1 MKAISIKQPWA
12 YLICSGIKD
21 VENRNWKCPQKY
33 IGQRILIHASAKPT
47 VKGNCISCW
56 MTEDQYKF
64 ITLNISSG
72 KRLNDICFLE
82 HYSSAIIGSV
92 KIVDCVVNHPSVWA
106 EKGVFNWVLSEPILF
121 DTPISAKGRL
131 GFWEYKETISMGY
144 HGLKEGM
151 IVDFLLGD
159 EWKIGYGTIL
169 YFDDNSGLPVV
180 EMNYPGHDGCRW
192 AHEYSLDSIRPSAL

>member
-12 YLICSGIKD
+12 SLIVHGIKD
-21 VENRNWKCPQKY
+21 IENRTWKCPQKY

-92 KIVDCVVNHPSVWA
+92 KIVSCVQNNSSVWA
-106 EKGVFNWVLSEPILF
+106 EKGVFNWVLSEPILYEN
-121 DTPISAKGRL
+121 PIENVKGKL
-131 GFWEYKETISMGY
+131 SFWDYDGIEEVTIECPECGFIQPAVVNCNTAPFNTYIHNCKHCGYLIQESEWNEVKET
-144 HGLKEGM
+144 
-151 IVDFLLGD
+151 
-159 EWKIGYGTIL
+159 
-169 YFDDNSGLPVV
+169 
-180 EMNYPGHDGCRW
+180 
-192 AHEYSLDSIRPSAL
+192 AL

>member
-106 EKGVFNWVLSEPILF
+106 EKGVFNWVLSEPILYEN
-121 DTPISAKGRL
+121 PIENVKGKL
-131 GFWEYKETISMGY
+131 SFWDYDGIEEVTIECPECGFIQPAVVNCNTAPFNTYIHDCNHCGYLIQESEWNEVKET
-144 HGLKEGM
+144 E
-151 IVDFLLGD
+151 
-159 EWKIGYGTIL
+159 
-169 YFDDNSGLPVV
+169 
-180 EMNYPGHDGCRW
+180 R
-192 AHEYSLDSIRPSAL
+192 

>member
-106 EKGVFNWVLSEPILF
+106 EKGVFNWVLSEPILYEN
-121 DTPISAKGRL
+121 PIENVKGKL
-131 GFWEYKETISMGY
+131 SFWDYDGIEEVTIECPECGFIQPAVVNCNTAPFNTYIHDCKHCGYLIQESEWNEVKE
-144 HGLKEGM
+144 E
-151 IVDFLLGD
+151 D
-159 EWKIGYGTIL
+159 E
-169 YFDDNSGLPVV
+169 
-180 EMNYPGHDGCRW
+180 
-192 AHEYSLDSIRPSAL
+192 

>member
-106 EKGVFNWVLSEPILF
+106 EKGVFNWVLSEPILYEN
-121 DTPISAKGRL
+121 PIVNVKGKL
-131 GFWEYKETISMGY
+131 SFWDYDGIEEVTIECPECGFIQPAVVNCNTAPFNTYIHDCNHCGYLIQESEWNEVKET
-144 HGLKEGM
+144 E
-151 IVDFLLGD
+151 
-159 EWKIGYGTIL
+159 
-169 YFDDNSGLPVV
+169 
-180 EMNYPGHDGCRW
+180 R
-192 AHEYSLDSIRPSAL
+192 

>member
-106 EKGVFNWVLSEPILF
+106 EKGVFNWVLSEPILYEN
-121 DTPISAKGRL
+121 PIVNVKGKL
-131 GFWEYKETISMGY
+131 SFWEYDGIEEVTIECPECGFIQPAVVNCNTAPFNTYIHDCKHCGYLIQESEWNEVKE
-144 HGLKEGM
+144 E
-151 IVDFLLGD
+151 D
-159 EWKIGYGTIL
+159 E
-169 YFDDNSGLPVV
+169 
-180 EMNYPGHDGCRW
+180 
-192 AHEYSLDSIRPSAL
+192 

>member
-106 EKGVFNWVLSEPILF
+106 EKGVFNWVLSEPILYEN
-121 DTPISAKGRL
+121 PIENVKGKL
-131 GFWEYKETISMGY
+131 SFWDYDGIEEVTIECPECGLIQPAVVNCNTAPFNTYIHDCKHCGYLIQESEWNEVKET
-144 HGLKEGM
+144 
-151 IVDFLLGD
+151 
-159 EWKIGYGTIL
+159 
-169 YFDDNSGLPVV
+169 
-180 EMNYPGHDGCRW
+180 
-192 AHEYSLDSIRPSAL
+192 AL

>member
-106 EKGVFNWVLSEPILF
+106 EKGVFNWVLSEPILYEN
-121 DTPISAKGRL
+121 PIENVKGKL
-131 GFWEYKETISMGY
+131 SFWDYDGIEEVTIECPECGFIQPAVVNCNTAPFNTYIHDCKHCGY
-144 HGLKEGM
+144 LIQES
-151 IVDFLLGD
+151 
-159 EWKIGYGTIL
+159 EWNEVKWT
-169 YFDDNSGLPVV
+169 
-180 EMNYPGHDGCRW
+180 ER
-192 AHEYSLDSIRPSAL
+192 

>member
-106 EKGVFNWVLSEPILF
+106 EKGVFNWVLSEPILYEN
-121 DTPISAKGRL
+121 PIENVKGKL
-131 GFWEYKETISMGY
+131 SFWEYDGIEEVTIECPECGFIQPAVVNCNTAPFNTYIHDCKHCGYLIQESEWNEVKET
-144 HGLKEGM
+144 E
-151 IVDFLLGD
+151 
-159 EWKIGYGTIL
+159 
-169 YFDDNSGLPVV
+169 
-180 EMNYPGHDGCRW
+180 R
-192 AHEYSLDSIRPSAL
+192 

>member
-106 EKGVFNWVLSEPILF
+106 EKGVFNWVLSEPILYEN
-121 DTPISAKGRL
+121 PIENVKGKL
-131 GFWEYKETISMGY
+131 SFWDYDGIEEVTIECPECGFIQPAVVNCNTAPFNTYIHDCKHCGYLIQESEWNEVKET
-144 HGLKEGM
+144 E
-151 IVDFLLGD
+151 
-159 EWKIGYGTIL
+159 
-169 YFDDNSGLPVV
+169 
-180 EMNYPGHDGCRW
+180 R
-192 AHEYSLDSIRPSAL
+192 

>member
-106 EKGVFNWVLSEPILF
+106 EKGVFNWVLSEPILYEN
-121 DTPISAKGRL
+121 PIENVKGKL
-131 GFWEYKETISMGY
+131 SFWEYDGIEEVTIECPECGFIQPAVVNCNTAPFNTYIHDCKHCGY
-144 HGLKEGM
+144 LIQES
-151 IVDFLLGD
+151 
-159 EWKIGYGTIL
+159 EWNEVKGT
-169 YFDDNSGLPVV
+169 
-180 EMNYPGHDGCRW
+180 ER
-192 AHEYSLDSIRPSAL
+192 

>member
-106 EKGVFNWVLSEPILF
+106 EKGVFNWVLSEPILYEN
-121 DTPISAKGRL
+121 PIENVKGKL
-131 GFWEYKETISMGY
+131 SFWDYDGIEEVTIECPECGFIQPAVVNCNTAPFNTYIHDCNHCGYLIQESEWNEVKE
-144 HGLKEGM
+144 E
-151 IVDFLLGD
+151 D
-159 EWKIGYGTIL
+159 E
-169 YFDDNSGLPVV
+169 
-180 EMNYPGHDGCRW
+180 
-192 AHEYSLDSIRPSAL
+192 

>member
-106 EKGVFNWVLSEPILF
+106 EKGVFNWVLSEPILYEN
-121 DTPISAKGRL
+121 PIENVKGKL
-131 GFWEYKETISMGY
+131 SFWDYDGIEEVTIECPECGFIQPAVVNCNTAPFNTYIHDCKHCGYLIQESEWNEVKET
-144 HGLKEGM
+144 K
-151 IVDFLLGD
+151 
-159 EWKIGYGTIL
+159 
-169 YFDDNSGLPVV
+169 
-180 EMNYPGHDGCRW
+180 R
-192 AHEYSLDSIRPSAL
+192 

>member
-121 DTPISAKGRL
+121 DKPVLNVKGQL
-131 GFWEYKETISMGY
+131 SFWEYDGIEEVTIECPECGFIQPAVVNCNTAPFNTYIHDCKHCGYLIQESEWNEVKET
-144 HGLKEGM
+144 E
-151 IVDFLLGD
+151 
-159 EWKIGYGTIL
+159 
-169 YFDDNSGLPVV
+169 
-180 EMNYPGHDGCRW
+180 R
-192 AHEYSLDSIRPSAL
+192 

>member
-1 MKAISIKQPWA
+1 MIAISVKQPWA

-92 KIVDCVVNHPSVWA
+92 KIVSCVQNNSSVWA
-106 EKGVFNWVLSEPILF
+106 EKGVFNWVLSEPILYEN
-121 DTPISAKGRL
+121 PIENVKGKL
-131 GFWEYKETISMGY
+131 SFWDYDGIEEVTIECPECGFIQPAVVNCNTAPFNTYIHDCKHCGYLIQESEWNEVKET
-144 HGLKEGM
+144 E
-151 IVDFLLGD
+151 
-159 EWKIGYGTIL
+159 
-169 YFDDNSGLPVV
+169 
-180 EMNYPGHDGCRW
+180 R
-192 AHEYSLDSIRPSAL
+192 

>member
-56 MTEDQYKF
+56 MTEDQYRF
-64 ITLNISSG
+64 ITLNTSSG

-106 EKGVFNWVLSEPILF
+106 EKGVFNWVLSEPILYEN
-121 DTPISAKGRL
+121 PIENVKGKL
-131 GFWEYKETISMGY
+131 SFWEYDGIEEVTIECPECGFIQPAVVNCNTAPFNTYIHDCKHCGYLIQESEWNEVKET
-144 HGLKEGM
+144 E
-151 IVDFLLGD
+151 
-159 EWKIGYGTIL
+159 
-169 YFDDNSGLPVV
+169 
-180 EMNYPGHDGCRW
+180 R
-192 AHEYSLDSIRPSAL
+192 

>member
-106 EKGVFNWVLSEPILF
+106 EKGVFNWVLSEPILYEN
-121 DTPISAKGRL
+121 PIENVKGKL
-131 GFWEYKETISMGY
+131 SFWEYDGIEEVTIECPECGFIQPAVVNCNTAPFNTYIHDCKHCGYLIQESEWNEVKE
-144 HGLKEGM
+144 E
-151 IVDFLLGD
+151 D
-159 EWKIGYGTIL
+159 E
-169 YFDDNSGLPVV
+169 
-180 EMNYPGHDGCRW
+180 
-192 AHEYSLDSIRPSAL
+192 

>member
-106 EKGVFNWVLSEPILF
+106 EKGVFNWVLSEPILYEN
-121 DTPISAKGRL
+121 PIDNVKGKL
-131 GFWEYKETISMGY
+131 SFWDYDGIEEVTIECPECGFIQPAVVNCNTAPFNTYIHDCKHCGYLIQESEWNEVKET
-144 HGLKEGM
+144 E
-151 IVDFLLGD
+151 
-159 EWKIGYGTIL
+159 
-169 YFDDNSGLPVV
+169 
-180 EMNYPGHDGCRW
+180 R
-192 AHEYSLDSIRPSAL
+192 